1 MFALICLFAAT
12 SVAQASIDEL
22 AILPASAQLDGPRS
36 SQRFLVE
43 ARSQGS
49 YVGERTASAA
59 FAIDDGKVAAVDSQG
74 KVTPV
79 GPGETTLSAI
89 ADGKIARA
97 KIVVKPWKS
106 EEPPGFRNEVL
117 PILTKLGCNSGAC
130 HGAAAGKNGFRLSLR
145 GYAPEVDF
153 DVLTRQALGRRVN
166 KSAPA
171 ESLLLL
177 KATAAIEHGGGVRM
191 TTDSP
196 EYRIVADW
204 IAGGCPSPRETDSRI
219 EALTVLPPSVV
230 LKPNSKQTLIVQAT
244 YSDGK
249 IRDVTRWAKFSG
261 TDDSVA
267 KVSED
272 GVVAVAGRGEAAVA
286 VWFSN
291 LVARVSVASPYDGNF
306 PESLFAEAP
315 RTNFIDDLNLA
326 KLRSLRIPPSPPA
339 DDLTFIRRAYL
350 DATGVLPSVEASS
363 AYVADKDPSKRAK
376 LVDRLL
382 NTSEYVDNWS
392 YQWSDL
398 FLLSSKKLAK
408 PALWSFYRFVRRA
421 VADNLPWDRLARRIV
436 TARGSTFDNGAAN
449 YYVLHRD
456 PIDLTE
462 NVSMAFLG
470 MSITCA
476 RCHNHPLEKWTQD
489 QYYGMANLFARVKIK
504 DGDLTGESIVSLDEE
519 GDVLHPRRGTA
530 MPPQP
535 LDAKALPASYRGD
548 RREALADWL
557 ASADNPYFARAIVNR
572 VWRNFFGRGLVEPED
587 DLRATNPPSDEA
599 LMSRLSADFVEHGYD
614 VKRLIRLIMNSSTY
628 ARSSEP
634 ITGNETD
641 RKFLSHYL
649 PKRLSAEVLLDALD
663 RVTGVPENFA
673 GYPRGWR
680 SRQLPDS
687 RVTDAFLD
695 AFGRPERETT
705 CSCERSSEPSVAQA
719 LHLANGSTLN
729 DKLRSDSGAPAKA
742 AALGLTD
749 DLVLDR
755 LFRTALSRP
764 PSASERAAIMPIL
777 AAASR
782 SPDQTAR
789 RRAIEDLYWSVL
801 TGKEFL
807 FNH

>member
-1 MFALICLFAAT
+1 
-12 SVAQASIDEL
+12 
-22 AILPASAQLDGPRS
+22 
-36 SQRFLVE
+36 
-43 ARSQGS
+43 
-49 YVGERTASAA
+49 
-59 FAIDDGKVAAVDSQG
+59 
-74 KVTPV
+74 
-79 GPGETTLSAI
+79 
-89 ADGKIARA
+89 
-97 KIVVKPWKS
+97 
-106 EEPPGFRNEVL
+106 
-117 PILTKLGCNSGAC
+117 
-130 HGAAAGKNGFRLSLR
+130 
-145 GYAPEVDF
+145 
-153 DVLTRQALGRRVN
+153 
-166 KSAPA
+166 
-171 ESLLLL
+171 
-177 KATAAIEHGGGVRM
+177 
-191 TTDSP
+191 
-196 EYRIVADW
+196 
-204 IAGGCPSPRETDSRI
+204 
-219 EALTVLPPSVV
+219 
-230 LKPNSKQTLIVQAT
+230 
-244 YSDGK
+244 
-249 IRDVTRWAKFSG
+249 
-261 TDDSVA
+261 
-267 KVSED
+267 
-272 GVVAVAGRGEAAVA
+272 
-286 VWFSN
+286 
-291 LVARVSVASPYDGNF
+291 
-306 PESLFAEAP
+306 
-315 RTNFIDDLNLA
+315 
-326 KLRSLRIPPSPPA
+326 
-339 DDLTFIRRAYL
+339 
-350 DATGVLPSVEASS
+350 
-363 AYVADKDPSKRAK
+363 
-376 LVDRLL
+376 
-382 NTSEYVDNWS
+382 
-392 YQWSDL
+392 
-398 FLLSSKKLAK
+398 
-408 PALWSFYRFVRRA
+408 
-421 VADNLPWDRLARRIV
+421 
-436 TARGSTFDNGAAN
+436 
-449 YYVLHRD
+449 
-456 PIDLTE
+456 
-462 NVSMAFLG
+462 
-470 MSITCA
+470 
-476 RCHNHPLEKWTQD
+476 
-489 QYYGMANLFARVKIK
+489 
-504 DGDLTGESIVSLDEE
+504 
-519 GDVLHPRRGTA
+519 